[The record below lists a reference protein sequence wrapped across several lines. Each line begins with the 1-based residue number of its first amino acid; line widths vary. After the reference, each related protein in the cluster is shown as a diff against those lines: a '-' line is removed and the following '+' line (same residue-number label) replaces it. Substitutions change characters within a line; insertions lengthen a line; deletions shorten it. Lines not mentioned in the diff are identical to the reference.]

1 LHTVELLHAT
11 YPTTPIYACGVD
23 LMHAAEL
30 ERAGAT
36 ATVVTTA
43 QAGVTLACRM
53 LVGELG
59 MAMTDVEF
67 IKENVEQAMVAR

>member
-1 LHTVELLHAT
+1 
-11 YPTTPIYACGVD
+11 
-23 LMHAAEL
+23 MHAAEL